1 MPKRVDEPLMA
12 LWFGNFY
19 RPAYDDRAFIDA
31 SMMEIAKLGF
41 NCVELDSKAWED
53 FQERCRGGEASQYV
67 AQQEYMME
75 AARRH
80 GLAYMFLALYLNGD
94 NLYPHIRFSPP
105 VYGESV
111 TNMDGTNG
119 KWYKYWSPKAQDS
132 QETHVR
138 ELLDTYPDGQAEI
151 QIEGKTRLPLCSM
164 WDPIVAPS
172 FDEEGQHRYIAW
184 LKKRYPGIADFNAAH
199 GTCFESFEE
208 LRPKDWWFTAGYPEK
223 ACYSREEME
232 QDAPSFRMW
241 ADNMRW
247 RSEELT
253 LYFEQMQM
261 RLHTMDERL
270 YLMPNLSQ
278 WNHYLNPDTTRKSDI
293 GLCELWDTANRGID
307 MRAIAPFVDMAHYY
321 TLPVTADSDPEPY
334 TVSCQHA
341 HIRSLNPHRG
351 FLGGVFWG
359 RFLYNDIYRFV
370 TPEETLGSI
379 VQSGAKGI
387 MAYGWCGMD
396 DGGLLHRMEEGFMDS
411 LARGNAWAKTVIPR
425 LGARKKSRTAILYP
439 TAMALL
445 EPLAVEGA
453 DEKRADF
460 LGLYKACRDFGY
472 DPEIV
477 EIPDLLAELDADV
490 LLIPADECYHAMR
503 NEKAEEALRRFSD
516 QGGSI
521 VHGPDADI
529 VRLAFD
535 LSPAATSGTC
545 FTYQNEGGLL
555 SGHGYVS
562 WPGEAI
568 AVWREDGTPCVSS
581 RKYGHGMLYSF
592 GFPMGYQYASHAAP
606 HVPFSQKN
614 NELYP
619 VIMMKHQLVRDI
631 LLDTAEMDAPFAMKG
646 VECSCFSHGC
656 VAVNH
661 CSTPVSIPFEGIWHG
676 TQESSPGI
684 LPGHSAV
691 FIEREEKP

>member
-1 MPKRVDEPLMA
+1 
-12 LWFGNFY
+12 
-19 RPAYDDRAFIDA
+19 
-31 SMMEIAKLGF
+31 
-41 NCVELDSKAWED
+41 
-53 FQERCRGGEASQYV
+53 
-67 AQQEYMME
+67 
-75 AARRH
+75 
-80 GLAYMFLALYLNGD
+80 
-94 NLYPHIRFSPP
+94 
-105 VYGESV
+105 
-111 TNMDGTNG
+111 
-119 KWYKYWSPKAQDS
+119 
-132 QETHVR
+132 
-138 ELLDTYPDGQAEI
+138 
-151 QIEGKTRLPLCSM
+151 M

-172 FDEEGQHRYIAW
+172 FDEEGQRRYRTW
-184 LKKRYPGIADFNAAH
+184 LKQQYPGIADFNAAYGAH
-199 GTCFESFEE
+199 FNSFEE

-232 QDAPSFRMW
+232 QDAPAFRMW

-411 LARGNAWAKTVIPR
+411 LARGNAWAKMVIPR
-425 LGARKKSRTAILYP
+425 LGARKKSRIAILYP

-535 LSPAATSGTC
+535 LSPAVTSSTC
-545 FTYQNEGGLL
+545 FPYLL
-555 SGHGYVS
+555 FL
-562 WPGEAI
+562 
-568 AVWREDGTPCVSS
+568 
-581 RKYGHGMLYSF
+581 RKTM
-592 GFPMGYQYASHAAP
+592 
-606 HVPFSQKN
+606 N
-614 NELYP
+614 CT
-619 VIMMKHQLVRDI
+619 R
-631 LLDTAEMDAPFAMKG
+631 
-646 VECSCFSHGC
+646 
-656 VAVNH
+656 
-661 CSTPVSIPFEGIWHG
+661 
-676 TQESSPGI
+676 
-684 LPGHSAV
+684 
-691 FIEREEKP
+691 